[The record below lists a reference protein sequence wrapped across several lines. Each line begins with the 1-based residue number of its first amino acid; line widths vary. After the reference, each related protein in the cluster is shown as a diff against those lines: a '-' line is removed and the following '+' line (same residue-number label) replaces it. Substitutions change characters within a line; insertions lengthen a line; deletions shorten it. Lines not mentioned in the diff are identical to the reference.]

1 MVTIRNTNKA
11 GGIVIPGS
19 CMGAKGGCILH
30 YGEECDILEDRV
42 KDICGHG
49 ISVVDPHSGQ
59 PVDVELAA
67 AEIKI
72 KRHRKP
78 RTIPGAT
85 E

>member
-1 MVTIRNTNKA
+1 MITIRNTNKA
-11 GGIVIPGS
+11 GGIVIPGP

-30 YGEECDILEDRV
+30 PGEECAILEDRA

-49 ISVVDPHSGQ
+49 ISVVDPHSGL
-59 PVDVELAA
+59 PVDVELEA

-72 KRHRKP
+72 KRHRRN
-78 RTIPGAT
+78 RTIPTAT